1 MKNLFESTRRISV
14 MVLAIII
21 CSGLVN
27 AQSRY
32 KHVPR
37 VKVDVKH
44 KKETTINQP
53 ETVNFQELNMSAPV
67 ENSTNMVSSENPVEE
82 TIVASTIEEPVL
94 ATHKTKN
101 SGLTKAPVKQVKEKR
116 KGNFDLFGDHFN
128 IKSKLLKV
136 KSVEKAQGTVGV
148 ILLISFYVLA
158 ILFTV
163 LCIVFLLDVNPG
175 SFTLFLVFL
184 ILAIVF
190 ALAGSIMLTLLKLG
204 VI

>member
-1 MKNLFESTRRISV
+1 MKNLFTISGKV
-14 MVLAIII
+14 SMLVLILILG
-21 CSGLVN
+21 SGLTM

-44 KKETTINQP
+44 KQNAVTQKQSNKVDFHSVNETHMEANS
-53 ETVNFQELNMSAPV
+53 ETAEVIPAV
-67 ENSTNMVSSENPVEE
+67 VEE
-82 TIVASTIEEPVL
+82 TEVATVTEDPVI
-94 ATHKTKN
+94 AN
-101 SGLTKAPVKQVKEKR
+101 NPVKQIRTVKPVKELKEKR
-116 KGNFDLFGDHFN
+116 KGSLDLFGDHFN

-136 KSVEKAQGTVGV
+136 KSVDKTQGTVGI
-148 ILLISFYVLA
+148 ILLIAFYVLS

-163 LCIVFLLDVNPG
+163 LCIVFLLDPNPG

-190 ALAGSIMLTLLKLG
+190 AIAGSIMLTLLKLG